1 MDAGLLAQSIVVAL
15 VVGLAAWMAF
25 RRQFPGTTR
34 RLRIA
39 IALPLV
45 REGRAAWMRRLG
57 LRIAPRGSTPGSC
70 GGGSCGGCS

>member
-1 MDAGLLAQSIVVAL
+1 MDAGLLAQYIVVAL

-57 LRIAPRGSTPGSC
+57 LRIAPPGSTSGSC